1 MRNKTFPKENQK
13 KLNETI
19 RDLKAELRQKDKE
32 IKFLRDEIDNI
43 KKPVRERKK
52 HEQTVEPTHEE
63 WKKDFIMRFKRDVLG
78 EKS

>member
-19 RDLKAELRQKDKE
+19 RDLKAELRQRDKE

-43 KKPVRERKK
+43 TKPIRERKT
-52 HEQTVEPTHEE
+52 HVEQAKLTHEE
-63 WKKDFIMRFKRDVLG
+63 WKKDFILRFKRDVLG
-78 EKS
+78 EK